1 MRVASF
7 DNTKSSD
14 PRYLVEHISSSVPSH
29 IQIETLKDT
38 FPNGVIRNGVFY
50 IGSMAG
56 ERGESMKIDINPS
69 SRNFMRGQD
78 FNGGTGVGG
87 IVKILMEAR
96 GMKLHEIKD
105 MFGSYLNIPQDTTR
119 TNSNPPWLQRP
130 NNQAFQPP
138 EQNVRV
144 KKTIDINTPF
154 TGEWNYINQDGEV
167 ICSVRRYDIDGK
179 KEFRPFLPNNTY
191 SKAPEIRPLYNIPN
205 ILDNKQVIW
214 VEGEKCAEALIQSGY
229 TATCTLG
236 GAGSLTKNNS
246 HKFDFT
252 PLRGKE
258 VILWP
263 DNDEAGK
270 RLAEIVRDLCID
282 VQASSVTMLK
292 PPFDKPEK
300 WDAADAVDEQF
311 DIQAFIDSNAQFKT
325 RSINLLDGSLSISR
339 FSGKAPVQNFLIDGT
354 FPLGVPIIFSA
365 AGDAGKGMMTLDL
378 GMKVASGFSMQSA
391 FGGPVKEHGDVI
403 IFTAEDDEAEVH
415 RRIERMDPF
424 EQRNRYEHNLHIV
437 PLPNV
442 GGTFPILSEINGE
455 YVVSEEFN
463 RIYEQILQ
471 MSNLKLVVFDPLA
484 SFVHADINADPA
496 AGAAFTGLLSRVATE
511 TGASILVC
519 HHMTKSG
526 DKAITTPEQARNLIR
541 GTSALVDGVRSAFAL
556 WQVDEGE
563 AKKRCSALGIGYV
576 RNICYDGAVVKS
588 NGPAERKIRKF
599 VRDLDSGLLVDNTQ
613 AIESVE
619 TSNERDVKLNALYNW
634 IAQCEVNGRALCQKT
649 GADSIIERLDDADA
663 PRALHNI
670 SQASIDRYVRELIQ
684 TRRIAKYSFTATGGS
699 KWLGTTIGSMSN
711 GEYQAVTARDNA

>member
-1 MRVASF
+1 MRIAPF

-14 PRYLVEHISSSVPSH
+14 PRYLVEHISDSVPSH
-29 IQIETLKDT
+29 VQVQTLKDT
-38 FPNGVIRNGVFY
+38 FPNGIIRGNVFY
-50 IGSMAG
+50 IGSMYG

-69 SRNFMRGQD
+69 SQNFMRGQD

-105 MFGSYLNIPQDTTR
+105 MFGSYLETAPVRTR
-119 TNSNPPWLQRP
+119 TNSSSTTPPWLQNP
-130 NNQAFQPP
+130 VNQQAQ
-138 EQNVRV
+138 ENVRV
-144 KKTIDINTPF
+144 KTTIDINTAY
-154 TGEWNYINQDGEV
+154 TQEWNYISKDGEI

-191 SKAPEIRPLYNIPN
+191 SKAPEVRPLYNIPN
-205 ILDNKQVIW
+205 ILNAKQVIW

-229 TATCTLG
+229 VATCTLG
-236 GAGSLTKNNS
+236 GAGALTRNNS
-246 HKFDFT
+246 HKYDFT

-270 RLAEIVRDLCID
+270 RLAEIVRDMCVD

-300 WDAADAVDEQF
+300 WDSADAIAEQF
-311 DIQAFIDSNAQFKT
+311 DIKAFIDKNSQFKT
-325 RSINLLDGSLSISR
+325 RSINLLDDSLLIDR
-339 FSGKAPVQNFLIDGT
+339 FSGKAPVQDFLIDST
-354 FPLGVPIIFSA
+354 FPLGIPIIFSA

-378 GMKVASGFSMQSA
+378 GMKVSSGFPMQNA
-391 FGGPVKEHGDVI
+391 FGGIVKEHGDVV
-403 IFTAEDDEAEVH
+403 IFTAEDDESEVH

-424 EQRNRYEHNLHIV
+424 ENRRTFKHKLHIV

-455 YVVSEEFN
+455 YIVSEEFN
-463 RIYEQILQ
+463 RIHDQMLQ
-471 MSNLKLVVFDPLA
+471 MENLKLVVFDPLA
-484 SFVHADINADPA
+484 SFVHADVNSDPA
-496 AGAAFTGLLSRVATE
+496 AGAAFTGLMARVATE
-511 TGASILVC
+511 TGASIIVC

-526 DKAITTPEQARNLIR
+526 DKPVSSPEQARNLIR

-556 WQVDEGE
+556 WQVEESE

-576 RNICYDGAVVKS
+576 RNICFDGAIVKS
-588 NGPAERKIRKF
+588 NGPAERRIRKF
-599 VRDLDSGLLVDNTQ
+599 VRDMDSGLLVDNTQ
-613 AIESVE
+613 ALEAVE

-634 IAQCEVNGRALCQKT
+634 IELCERNGRALCQKT
-649 GADSIIERLDDADA
+649 GADSIVERLEDANA
-663 PRALHNI
+663 PTVLQNI
-670 SQASIDRYVRELIQ
+670 SQATIDRYVRELIQ

-699 KWLGTTIGSMSN
+699 KWLGTTQGVMSN